1 MVTNAPVEKLPLDE
15 AIISYREGICLER
28 DFHLVKD
35 RPLGLSPLWVWRD
48 DQIKGLT
55 HLLTIGLR
63 LLTLIETKAR
73 DGLKEANTTLTGLYE
88 GNPNRSTDHP
98 TARRLLKA
106 FERTEITRTRIEL
119 NGETIWNITALPS
132 LLTQILSLL
141 GLSTELYTQLGDNS
155 P

>member
-1 MVTNAPVEKLPLDE
+1 
-15 AIISYREGICLER
+15 LER

-55 HLLTIGLR
+55 HLVTIGLR
-63 LLTLIETKAR
+63 LLTLIETKVGR
-73 DGLKEANTTLTGLYE
+73 SLQEAHTRLTGLYE
-88 GNPNRSTDHP
+88 GNPNRSTECP

-106 FERTEITRTRIEL
+106 FARTQITRTQIEF
-119 NGETIWNITALPS
+119 NGEKTWHITPLTP
-132 LLTQILSLL
+132 LLEQILEFL
-141 GLSTELYTQLGDNS
+141 GLSTGLYTQLGDNS